1 MNEEALKLTLSSSPH
16 AHSPNSTRRIMLDV
30 CIALLPALIGAI
42 VFFGARALTLTAL
55 SVAGCVFFEWAYRRI
70 MKKDNTTG
78 DLSAVVTGILVAFVC
93 PVTLPFWTILIGDFF
108 AIVVVKQLFG
118 GIGAN
123 IVNPALAARA
133 FLFSWPLFMNTWVRS
148 GVHVPAFSNPTT
160 ASLDG
165 LTAATP
171 MASLHVGAM
180 PEASVLDLFLGRTGG
195 SLGEVSAMLLLLG
208 GIYLLVRRVI
218 SARIPLAYLGTV
230 AVLAFL
236 FPRGGAARLDW
247 MLVQLLSG
255 GLMLGAI
262 FMATD
267 YATSPVTKPG
277 QIIFGIGCGLLLH
290 ESATT
295 GGTEMAARLLKLKFQ
310 GLSIGSLCLGLDVAV
325 TIGYALCFRDMT
337 RAMYGVVALYILS
350 LLIDRVVYGPNASK
364 VAYIISEQYEAI
376 THELLQL
383 DRGVTLLAGKGAWS
397 GREKRII
404 LCAFGR
410 RHFIPIKKLVQSIDP
425 DAFVIVCDAHEVL
438 GEGFGQYD
446 PTGL

>member
-165 LTAATP
+165 LTA
-171 MASLHVGAM
+171 
-180 PEASVLDLFLGRTGG
+180 
-195 SLGEVSAMLLLLG
+195 MLLLLG

-247 MLVQLLSG
+247 MLVQVLSG
-255 GLMLGAI
+255 GLMLGAW

-267 YATSPVTKPG
+267 YTTSPVTHGG
-277 QIIFGIGCGLLLH
+277 QIAYGVGCGVLTFLFRYFGSYVEGVSYAILIMNCCVGFFDRIGVPKLFG
-290 ESATT
+290 SVRQKKQKK
-295 GGTEMAARLLKLKFQ
+295 GGA
-310 GLSIGSLCLGLDVAV
+310 
-325 TIGYALCFRDMT
+325 
-337 RAMYGVVALYILS
+337 
-350 LLIDRVVYGPNASK
+350 
-364 VAYIISEQYEAI
+364 EA
-376 THELLQL
+376 
-383 DRGVTLLAGKGAWS
+383 
-397 GREKRII
+397 
-404 LCAFGR
+404 
-410 RHFIPIKKLVQSIDP
+410 
-425 DAFVIVCDAHEVL
+425 
-438 GEGFGQYD
+438 
-446 PTGL
+446 

>member
-247 MLVQLLSG
+247 MLVQVLSG
-255 GLMLGAI
+255 GLMLGAW

-267 YATSPVTKPG
+267 YTTSPVTHGG
-277 QIIFGIGCGLLLH
+277 QIAYGVGCGVLTFLFRYFGSYVEGVSYAILIMNCCVGFFDRIGVPKH
-290 ESATT
+290 DKTAKH
-295 GGTEMAARLLKLKFQ
+295 GRLCPAADADALPHHRHRRGPAGLCQLPDGRHHRRAHGRGRPFRHDAGPRRGRLY
-310 GLSIGSLCLGLDVAV
+310 GASRVGRAGRHR
-325 TIGYALCFRDMT
+325 RD
-337 RAMYGVVALYILS
+337 G
-350 LLIDRVVYGPNASK
+350 RV
-364 VAYIISEQYEAI
+364 E
-376 THELLQL
+376 
-383 DRGVTLLAGKGAWS
+383 R
-397 GREKRII
+397 R
-404 LCAFGR
+404 GR
-410 RHFIPIKKLVQSIDP
+410 RDRRPP
-425 DAFVIVCDAHEVL
+425 DDERLRRRH
-438 GEGFGQYD
+438 
-446 PTGL
+446 

>member
-180 PEASVLDLFLGRTGG
+180 PEASVLDLFLGRFSTTAIIGRNMGALSLSGRKVALGIASAILRFVALTLSITQTIFCGLEGTLRIG
-195 SLGEVSAMLLLLG
+195 STLFSFLKFRAQVFKFGVRSATSTTAARDRHSAM
-208 GIYLLVRRVI
+208 
-218 SARIPLAYLGTV
+218 T
-230 AVLAFL
+230 AV
-236 FPRGGAARLDW
+236 
-247 MLVQLLSG
+247 V
-255 GLMLGAI
+255 
-262 FMATD
+262 
-267 YATSPVTKPG
+267 
-277 QIIFGIGCGLLLH
+277 
-290 ESATT
+290 
-295 GGTEMAARLLKLKFQ
+295 
-310 GLSIGSLCLGLDVAV
+310 
-325 TIGYALCFRDMT
+325 
-337 RAMYGVVALYILS
+337 
-350 LLIDRVVYGPNASK
+350 
-364 VAYIISEQYEAI
+364 
-376 THELLQL
+376 
-383 DRGVTLLAGKGAWS
+383 
-397 GREKRII
+397 
-404 LCAFGR
+404 
-410 RHFIPIKKLVQSIDP
+410 
-425 DAFVIVCDAHEVL
+425 
-438 GEGFGQYD
+438 
-446 PTGL
+446 